1 MLVSRLS
8 VEFVAKGY
16 QAVINAEERV
26 KRAISDTA
34 RTAEKDSEKT
44 KNWMERH
51 KTALQGI
58 GLAATSVM
66 AAIIAASPSLRAAL
80 GEIYLWFSMLAMEI
94 GESWAPKFEWLAEKA
109 EALYNWFDK
118 LPQPIKDLIS
128 NGLLLGLAILIA
140 AGAFSALSWALG
152 PAIAGVKWLAGLLV
166 TYALAPIAMALGIST
181 LALALAVLAGL
192 VLGGIVVWG
201 LWKLGVI
208 QAVEDA
214 GAAFGRWLHNT
225 LTILGNF
232 KDNVVQWLTLVAAT
246 ATVWGAQFALNWV
259 HAVIDNVPYLGEKLG
274 GLIDPIQAQLAEA
287 SAAVE
292 EGWNKWNSGGGFME
306 GLTVGVQTGPLTP
319 NRTISDMIGGAD
331 SAIFGLID
339 ALKNPDTTAAIEDTQ
354 TKILDLEK
362 AYGPEMTRVAD
373 EFARSQEKMQK
384 NISTTALVADTSTTD
399 VRTTT
404 TKTFSEL
411 TAKSP
416 IWGSD
421 LIGNF
426 VLGMRMRMPELM
438 AQLAQIRSAIE
449 ASLSFDLA
457 ANDRMAERWGRD
469 MVSHFNR
476 GAAAVPV
483 AAPMGGGRGGD
494 VNIHG
499 LEVRVNF
506 SGSDAK
512 GMDERKL
519 TRMIS
524 DAIADAMKGRR

>member
-1 MLVSRLS
+1 VLVSSLI
-8 VEFVAKGY
+8 VEFAAKGY

-26 KRAISDTA
+26 RRAISDTA

-94 GESWAPKFEWLAEKA
+94 GESWAPQFEWLAQKA
-109 EALYNWFDK
+109 EDLYNWFDK
-118 LPQPIKDLIS
+118 LPEPTKELIS
-128 NGLLLGLAILIA
+128 KAIGLALGILA
-140 AGAFSALSWALG
+140 ASAAFITLKWVLAPVITG
-152 PAIAGVKWLAGLLV
+152 IKWLGGLLV

-181 LALALAVLAGL
+181 LTLALSILAGL
-192 VLGGIVVWG
+192 VLGGIIVWG

-259 HAVIDNVPYLGEKLG
+259 HAVIDNVPYLGEQMS
-274 GLIDPIQAQLAEA
+274 GLLAPIEEQLTRARKT
-287 SAAVE
+287 VE
-292 EGWNKWNSGGGFME
+292 EGWEKWNTGGGFAE
-306 GLTVGVQTGPLTP
+306 GLTVGVQTGPTTT
-319 NRTISDMIGGAD
+319 NRTVSDLIGGAD

-339 ALKNPDTTAAIEDTQ
+339 ALTNPGTTSAIEDNHAAV
-354 TKILDLEK
+354 LELEE
-362 AYGPEMTRVAD
+362 AYGPAMTAVT
-373 EFARSQEKMQK
+373 EELVKSQEKMQA
-384 NISTTALVADTSTTD
+384 NFSNTALVAGTAATD
-399 VRTTT
+399 INTTT
-404 TKTFSEL
+404 TATFSDL
-411 TAKSP
+411 TAKAP
-416 IWGSD
+416 TWGSD
-421 LIGNF
+421 LIGHF
-426 VLGMRMRMPELM
+426 ILGMRMRMPELM
-438 AQLAQIRSAIE
+438 AQLAQVQHMIE
-449 ASLSFDLA
+449 AAMSRDIL
-457 ANDRMAERWGRD
+457 ANDLETERWGRD
-469 MVSHFNR
+469 LITHFNK
-476 GAAAVPV
+476 GMGSVPL
-483 AAPMGGGRGGD
+483 AFPMGGSGPTVTNHVAID
-494 VNIHG
+494 
-499 LEVRVNF
+499 VRVT
-506 SGSDAK
+506 GSDAQ